1 MKTIFF
7 RVLEAKDK
15 GTALLEAI
23 REPTR
28 TLGST
33 RFELE
38 TSSFALVP
46 GAPFAYWV
54 REKVRRLFVDHEPL
68 EASGRIARRTN
79 GTTDDGRWIRAA
91 WETPFTQTRGDW
103 SWVPHVKGGAFSSY
117 YCDVHLAIHWD
128 LRRHTYPGYL
138 GTVHR
143 PDVRPASLQHFFR
156 PGLTWPR
163 RTNGL
168 SFRPMPRDCI
178 FGDKGPAVFVV
189 GDAPNEL
196 LALCAAVNSAAYR
209 ALVALQLARTE
220 LAQSFEAGLIQQTPI
235 PRRVFDK
242 NSVLSALARRAW
254 SAKRALDTRTENSH
268 TFTLPALLQVLGE
281 TLPVRTDAWAQ
292 RALATERELTTI
304 QAEID
309 ARCFDIYGIDEVDRR
324 AMTEG
329 FGASE
334 LVDSGSGDEG
344 DGDAD
349 LEAADDHGDNSD
361 AVSLA
366 AELLSWAVGVVFGR
380 FDIRLATGERALP
393 AQPEPFDPLPVCSPG
408 MLTGEDGLP
417 LASAPEEYSGAFPEN
432 GIRVDDA
439 GHTHDLTMA
448 VRAVFEEVFKARA
461 DAWWDEVA
469 AILAPKDHSLR
480 TWLSSS
486 FFEHHLKRYSKS
498 RRKAPI
504 LWQLAV
510 PSGRYSVWLY
520 AHRLTRDS
528 FFQVQ
533 KDVVTPKLAHEER
546 RLTGLIQSADA
557 TPSAID
563 RKKIAEQEA
572 LVEELRSFL
581 DEVKQAAL
589 LWNPALDDGVV
600 LTMAPL
606 WRLVSQHKS
615 WQKELKSKW
624 DELAAGKYDWSH
636 AAMHFWPERVVPK
649 CATDRSLAIAHGL
662 EEVFWAEGDD
672 GKWISRSAPTR
683 SIDELVRERTSAAV
697 KAALREMSEA
707 SVPNGLKTRTRRS
720 SS

>member
-7 RVLEAKDK
+7 RMLEPKDK
-15 GTALLEAI
+15 GAALLEAI
-23 REPTR
+23 RQPTA

-33 RFELE
+33 RFELD

-54 REKVRRLFVDHEPL
+54 SEKVRRLFVDHEPL

-79 GTTDDGRWIRAA
+79 GTTDDSRWIRAA
-91 WETPFTQTRGDW
+91 WEPPFTQTRGDW

-178 FGDKGPAVFVV
+178 FGDKGPAVFIV

-196 LALCAAVNSAAYR
+196 LALCAAVNSSAYR

-242 NSVLSALARRAW
+242 NSALSALGRRAW

-268 TFTLPALLQVLGE
+268 AFTLPALLQVLGE
-281 TLPVRTDAWAQ
+281 TLQVRTDAWAQ
-292 RALATERELTTI
+292 RALATERELTAI

-309 ARCFDIYGIDEVDRR
+309 AHCYDIYGIDEVDRR

-329 FGASE
+329 FAPSE
-334 LVDSGSGDEG
+334 AEDSESGNEV

-393 AQPEPFDPLPVCSPG
+393 INPEPFDPLPVCSPG

-417 LASAPEEYSGAFPEN
+417 LAGAPAEYSAAFPEN
-432 GIRVDDA
+432 GIRADDA
-439 GHTHDLTMA
+439 GHAHDLTMA
-448 VRAVFEEVFKARA
+448 VRAVFEEVFKVRA

-469 AILAPKDHSLR
+469 AILAPKDHNLR
-480 TWLSSS
+480 TWLASS

-510 PSGRYSVWLY
+510 PSSRYSIWLY
-520 AHRLTRDS
+520 AHRLTGDS
-528 FFQVQ
+528 FFQIQNDIVF
-533 KDVVTPKLAHEER
+533 PKIAHEER
-546 RLTGLIQSADA
+546 QLANLIQDGGSN
-557 TPSAID
+557 PSAKE
-563 RKKIAEQEA
+563 RKEIAQQEA
-572 LVEELRSFL
+572 FVEELRSFL
-581 DEVKQAAL
+581 DEVRRVAP
-589 LWNPALDDGVV
+589 LWKPTLNDGVA

-606 WRLVSQHKS
+606 WRLVPHHKP

-624 DELAAGKYDWSH
+624 DDLAAGKYDWAH
-636 AAMHFWPERVVPK
+636 VAMHLWPERVVPK
-649 CATDRSLAIAHGL
+649 CAIDRSLAIAHGL
-662 EEVFWAEGDD
+662 EDVFWAEGGD
-672 GKWISRSAPTR
+672 GKWSRRPIPT
-683 SIDELVRERTSAAV
+683 SPVDELVRERTSVAV
-697 KAALREMSEA
+697 KAALQGLTEA
-707 SVPNGLKTRTRRS
+707 SVPNGSKTRTRRS